1 MAAFAPRIAAPV
13 EAPIAALASASDASL
28 FRTCPTV
35 DYEPPPL
42 THNAN
47 LASVPT
53 PEFSVPFANLA
64 SMDIPFDSDESDDDL
79 DEAYELLNS

>member
-1 MAAFAPRIAAPV
+1 MAAFAPCIAAPID
-13 EAPIAALASASDASL
+13 APIAALASASDASQ
-28 FRTCPTV
+28 FRTCPAV